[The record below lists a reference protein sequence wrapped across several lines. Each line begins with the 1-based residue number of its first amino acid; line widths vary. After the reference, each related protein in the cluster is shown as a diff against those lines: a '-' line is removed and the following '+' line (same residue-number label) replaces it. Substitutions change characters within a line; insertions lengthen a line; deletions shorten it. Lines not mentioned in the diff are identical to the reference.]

1 MILSFINQKGGVGK
15 TTLSINV
22 ASCLALSEKKVLLID
37 ADPQKSS
44 MDWAN
49 VRQGERKFNVIS
61 LATSTV
67 HKEIELLKPNYDY
80 IIIDAPG
87 NLSNVTRS
95 VIVGSDKIIIPI
107 LPSPYD
113 IWAAD
118 DIITTI
124 KDVKEIASNI
134 DPEVHFLINQKIANT
149 KIAKEA
155 LDCLEGYN
163 INILKTKIYRRLI
176 FATTASNGN
185 SVFDTP
191 KENVAAL
198 EIQELTKEIT
208 KGNLTWH

>member
-1 MILSFINQKGGVGK
+1 MIISFLNQKGGVGK
-15 TTLSINV
+15 TTLSTNV
-22 ASCLALSEKKVLLID
+22 ASCLALEGKKVLLID

-49 VRQGERKFNVIS
+49 IRQGERKFNVVS
-61 LATSTV
+61 LPTPTI
-67 HKEIELLKPNYDY
+67 HKEVELLKPNYDY

-95 VIVGSDKIIIPI
+95 VIVASDNIIIPV

-124 KDVKEIASNI
+124 KDVKEIASNVN
-134 DPEVHFLINQKIANT
+134 PNVYFLINQKIANT
-149 KIAKEA
+149 TLAKDA
-155 LDCLEGYN
+155 LESLQSYN
-163 INILKTKIYRRLI
+163 IPILTTEIYRRMI
-176 FATTASNGN
+176 YAKTANIGD

-191 KENVAAL
+191 KENIAAL
-198 EIQELTKEIT
+198 EIQNLTKEIT
-208 KGNLTWH
+208 HGFNA

>member
-149 KIAKEA
+149 KPLRKK
-155 LDCLEGYN
+155 G
-163 INILKTKIYRRLI
+163 KII
-176 FATTASNGN
+176 
-185 SVFDTP
+185 
-191 KENVAAL
+191 
-198 EIQELTKEIT
+198 
-208 KGNLTWH
+208 